1 MKILYIV
8 PNINN
13 EGGVSRVLSIKANY
27 FLEKLGYDVH
37 ILTQNNGN
45 SPLFYSFSKKIFFH
59 DIMLKGS
66 CFEFINSYRKAL
78 NNKIKAIN
86 PDIILVCDNGLKA
99 YTIPFILK
107 TKIPIVFECH
117 GSIFIE
123 EKKINK
129 YQFLNQLKL
138 LFKGYSVN
146 KFSKF
151 VALSNESLKEWNVT
165 NGVVISNPL
174 WFNTNQFPNLNS
186 KKVITVARHSYEKG
200 LDRLLLIWEKVVE
213 KYPDWKL
220 EIYGKYSADLN
231 LEQLA
236 QSLKINDNV
245 SFYEP
250 IKDINYKY
258 LNASFYIM
266 TSHYEG
272 FPMVLLEAMASGLP
286 CVAYDCPCGP
296 RAIIQNNENG
306 FLVENGNLD
315 AFVQKIELL
324 IEDEN
329 LRIQMGQ
336 NAKNSISKY
345 DLYII
350 MMQWKKLFEE
360 LIRN

>member
-1 MKILYIV
+1 
-8 PNINN
+8 
-13 EGGVSRVLSIKANY
+13 
-27 FLEKLGYDVH
+27 
-37 ILTQNNGN
+37 
-45 SPLFYSFSKKIFFH
+45 
-59 DIMLKGS
+59 
-66 CFEFINSYRKAL
+66 
-78 NNKIKAIN
+78 
-86 PDIILVCDNGLKA
+86 
-99 YTIPFILK
+99 
-107 TKIPIVFECH
+107 
-117 GSIFIE
+117 
-123 EKKINK
+123 
-129 YQFLNQLKL
+129 
-138 LFKGYSVN
+138 
-146 KFSKF
+146 
-151 VALSNESLKEWNVT
+151 
-165 NGVVISNPL
+165 L

-250 IKDINYKY
+250 VKDINYKY